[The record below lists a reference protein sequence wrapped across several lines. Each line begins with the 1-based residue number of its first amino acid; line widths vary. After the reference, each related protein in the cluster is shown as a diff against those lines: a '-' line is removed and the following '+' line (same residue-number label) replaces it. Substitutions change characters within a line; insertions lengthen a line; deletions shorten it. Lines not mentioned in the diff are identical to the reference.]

1 MNKKIITT
9 SEAPA
14 AIGPYS
20 QAIRIGEFLY
30 TSGQISLDPNSME
43 LITGNIEVETE
54 RVLKNIEAILNA
66 DGLKLNNIIKT
77 TVYLTDLSEF
87 GRMNQVY
94 EKFFVENINKSFSIL
109 RLEKIIP
116 AVPLELKNVYS
127 QIETKIKKSWQDSVK
142 VGLLDHLKQKYR
154 YSYDIKNL

>member
-9 SEAPA
+9 PEAPA

-20 QAIRIGEFLY
+20 QAIRIGDFLY
-30 TSGQISLDPNSME
+30 TSGQIALDPNSME

-94 EKFFVENINKSFSIL
+94 EKFFVETK
-109 RLEKIIP
+109 P
-116 AVPLELKNVYS
+116 ARACVQVAALPKGA
-127 QIETKIKKSWQDSVK
+127 K
-142 VGLLDHLKQKYR
+142 VEIDAIAHH
-154 YSYDIKNL
+154 